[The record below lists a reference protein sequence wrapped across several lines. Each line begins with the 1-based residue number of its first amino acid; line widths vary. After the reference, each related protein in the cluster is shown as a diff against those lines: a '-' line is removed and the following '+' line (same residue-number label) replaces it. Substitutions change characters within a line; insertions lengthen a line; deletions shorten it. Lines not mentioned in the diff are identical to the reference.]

1 MMSSVWQVL
10 PAEVARWAS
19 MRVRVQWD
27 TKGVNT
33 AAVSLDGARGYSLHV
48 CSAFWA
54 RLSDV
59 ARCAVLWHEI
69 SHILRGDCLV
79 AREFATQSEVRAWNL
94 ASDSHINRQI
104 PGADQLDEELGAQSG
119 GGIVTY
125 ERLREDYDKVGS
137 WPTDIPATRVLW
149 GWLLASGAGGQGAG
163 NQSSGEQGE
172 SGAGGQ
178 GAGESG
184 AGEQWAGALSDDVLP
199 ASGDSEACARE
210 HARAV
215 LSAPSSVR
223 AAAGAGLGSGAV
235 ARRAVRPREE
245 PRLVRVLRD
254 ILSGIPGSGGGVPSR
269 RRTWAREHRA
279 SPLLR
284 GSYVVRRHQVVVALD
299 VSGSVAE
306 HAQRIAGMGEALR
319 DSLDVRLCAWATR
332 ASWVRRAS
340 DIGSV
345 DVGIGT
351 EPNSMLDLV
360 GAACPDVLV
369 IVTDGEFY
377 DYVGEDKLPR
387 CPIVWALVGSARTD
401 YFARR
406 PRDKVI
412 LVDGGGQ

>member
-1 MMSSVWQVL
+1 
-10 PAEVARWAS
+10 
-19 MRVRVQWD
+19 
-27 TKGVNT
+27 
-33 AAVSLDGARGYSLHV
+33 
-48 CSAFWA
+48 
-54 RLSDV
+54 
-59 ARCAVLWHEI
+59 
-69 SHILRGDCLV
+69 
-79 AREFATQSEVRAWNL
+79 
-94 ASDSHINRQI
+94 
-104 PGADQLDEELGAQSG
+104 
-119 GGIVTY
+119 
-125 ERLREDYDKVGS
+125 
-137 WPTDIPATRVLW
+137 
-149 GWLLASGAGGQGAG
+149 
-163 NQSSGEQGE
+163 
-172 SGAGGQ
+172 
-178 GAGESG
+178 
-184 AGEQWAGALSDDVLP
+184 
-199 ASGDSEACARE
+199 
-210 HARAV
+210 
-215 LSAPSSVR
+215 
-223 AAAGAGLGSGAV
+223 
-235 ARRAVRPREE
+235 
-245 PRLVRVLRD
+245 
-254 ILSGIPGSGGGVPSR
+254 
-269 RRTWAREHRA
+269 
-279 SPLLR
+279 
-284 GSYVVRRHQVVVALD
+284 VVALD